1 MFRNYK
7 GHERELNI
15 GNLCKS
21 DIKNLKYEQRQIILY
36 KVYWNTKNKHRN
48 TYGSDNKKMGEE
60 IDNIVR
66 DSVLKRTSIRS
77 TQDNIQSD
85 LTNEGKDDESHEESG
100 TPGSSNFSFSD
111 TTTANEIDNADLD
124 DARSEYFRAM
134 EKNDK
139 NLTLVTVLSLS
150 ENEIRAGL
158 KNLLHE
164 RVQ

>member
-1 MFRNYK
+1 MFESYVQQDENVMRVEVARPNKELNLFRNYK
-7 GHERELNI
+7 GHEREFNI

-85 LTNEGKDDESHEESG
+85 LTNEGKDDERYEESG
-100 TPGSSNFSFSD
+100 TPRSSNFSFSVFEL
-111 TTTANEIDNADLD
+111 A
-124 DARSEYFRAM
+124 
-134 EKNDK
+134 
-139 NLTLVTVLSLS
+139 LS
-150 ENEIRAGL
+150 
-158 KNLLHE
+158 
-164 RVQ
+164 